1 VKHLIKIILF
11 FFGFSFVSCDKLVTN
26 IEPPKTEK
34 QLVLFAF
41 LSPEETTITAELSYS
56 SPVFGTSNFG
66 EVDYI
71 PNALVVISNNDGNS
85 DTLIYNS
92 VSKAYESLSA
102 FKIEPGKTYKIKAT
116 YDGKSAE
123 GTTAV
128 PNQLVL
134 IDTIEVLKSVGSQGE
149 NKIKIK
155 TIWDDPGVKGLYYR
169 IYNEQEY
176 SFGSG
181 EKSAYGV
188 CSEFISNAGKENK
201 RMNSICESSYFND
214 GGSGSNSI
222 NIYLLTTDIHYYE
235 YNRRRVN
242 YFGDDPFSEP
252 VPQYM
257 NVKGGLG
264 VVSSFRRTKIGI
276 KP

>member
-1 VKHLIKIILF
+1 MKNLFNIILLF
-11 FFGFSFVSCDKLVTN
+11 LGFSMLSCDRLVTN
-26 IEPPKTEK
+26 IEPPKSEK

-41 LSPEETTITAELSYS
+41 ISPEETNISVELSYS
-56 SPVFGTSNFG
+56 SPVFGTDNFG
-66 EVDYI
+66 EVDFI
-71 PNALVVISNNDGNS
+71 SKALVVISNNEGNS
-85 DTLIYNS
+85 DTLKYNS
-92 VSKAYESLSA
+92 TNSNYESQSS
-102 FKIEPGKTYKIKAT
+102 FKIEPGKTYKIKAS

-123 GTTAV
+123 GTTSV
-128 PNQLVL
+128 PDQLVL
-134 IDTIEVLKSVGSQGE
+134 IDTIEVLKSVGSQGDSRV
-149 NKIKIK
+149 KVK

-176 SFGSG
+176 SFGPV
-181 EKSAYGV
+181 EKSAYQI
-188 CSEFISNAGKENK
+188 CSEFISNSGKENK
-201 RMNSICESSYFND
+201 RLNSICESSYFND

-235 YNRRRVN
+235 YSRRREN

-264 VVSSFRRTKIGI
+264 VVSSFRRTKVQI